1 MTLLDL
7 LDAEQQ
13 CELVVVPVR
22 VEQQAANAAVAGS
35 CRGDALLQAVI
46 EEIHATPLP
55 GKHRVLS
62 RNGSRP
68 SFSSPRACPC
78 ANHAATAVAVV
89 GRGEDASASRSAVSN
104 VASGAPYV
112 ASGAPSS
119 EASAAH
125 ITGRRSVAAKGVHVQ
140 GRTASQHDPLDS
152 NASDPLDSNANELTA
167 IV

>member
-1 MTLLDL
+1 MLS
-7 LDAEQQ
+7 AV
-13 CELVVVPVR
+13 ELHG
-22 VEQQAANAAVAGS
+22 QN
-35 CRGDALLQAVI
+35 I
-46 EEIHATPLP
+46 EHVSA
-55 GKHRVLS
+55 

-104 VASGAPYV
+104 VASGAP
-112 ASGAPSS
+112 SS
-119 EASAAH
+119 EASAAR
-125 ITGRRSVAAKGVHVQ
+125 ITGRRSVAAKGVRVQ

-152 NASDPLDSNANELTA
+152 NASDPLDSNASELTA